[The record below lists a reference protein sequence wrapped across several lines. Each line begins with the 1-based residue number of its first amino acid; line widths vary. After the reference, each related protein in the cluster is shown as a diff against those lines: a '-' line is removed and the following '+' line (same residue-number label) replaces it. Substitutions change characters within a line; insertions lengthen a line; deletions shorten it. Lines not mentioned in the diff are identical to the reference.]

1 MLNHIYNDTRTKRV
15 LITGASSFMGAHA
28 CRFLSQY
35 CHVVAAY
42 HNNPIYLPNI
52 KSIRVDLTT
61 SRSVPLLQSQNID
74 IIIHLASKIKSST
87 KGVSAYTSNRQMM
100 KHLIQVQKP
109 MIYCSS
115 TAVHWNVDVPYVK
128 SRLEDEEELQSSRIP
143 YVILRPCAPYGPPL
157 VFHKPTHKESFQTLL
172 DVVRYFPIIPVIG
185 DGEYRR
191 QPVHVDDFCTLILY
205 YISKDLDGS
214 ILDVAGSKSYPFNS
228 LISILKKAL
237 QKSAPLIH
245 IPKKIALL
253 GAKTNIFPNLE
264 ESLLSVIDI
273 SEEFDVTPLRDHF
286 NSLGLHLRSFEEG
299 FEDLL
304 RYHQSK

>member
-1 MLNHIYNDTRTKRV
+1 MLEHIYKGTKHKRV

-35 CHVVAAY
+35 CNVVAAY
-42 HNNPIYLPNI
+42 HRNPIYLPNI

-61 SRSVPLLQSQNID
+61 PRSVRFLQSQNID

-87 KGVSAYTSNRQMM
+87 NGTSAYECNRQMM
-100 KHLIQVQKP
+100 KRLIQLQKP

-128 SRLEDEEELQSSRIP
+128 SRLEDEDELQSSMIP
-143 YVILRPCAPYGPPL
+143 YVVLRPCAPYGPPL
-157 VFHKPTHKESFQTLL
+157 VFHEPTHKESFQTLL
-172 DVVRYFPIIPVIG
+172 DVIRYAPIIPVIG
-185 DGEYRR
+185 NGEYRR
-191 QPVHVDDFCTLILY
+191 QPVHVDDFCALILY
-205 YISKDLDGS
+205 YIARDLDDS
-214 ILDVAGSKSYPFNS
+214 RLDVAGSLSYPFDS
-228 LISILKKAL
+228 LIAILKKAL
-237 QKSAPLIH
+237 QRSTPLIH

-253 GAKTNIFPNLE
+253 GAKTKIFSNLE

-273 SEEFDVTPLRDHF
+273 SEEFDVTPLQSHF
-286 NSLGLHLRSFEEG
+286 TYLGLHLRSFEEG
-299 FEDLL
+299 FGDLL